1 MMRPAVW
8 VCHFAAPLP
17 PNSHTL
23 LLMMRRAL
31 AVQTC
36 LAIVLAF
43 LFAPFQH
50 AHPAGSDHRDA
61 RLVHA
66 HFYHFH
72 FVSPQS
78 PQPDGT
84 RIDADDDDHAR
95 ALPLDTFKLRHT
107 STPALSL
114 PSRSLLVA
122 ASPERAFGLVEIVE
136 ERGHGPPGRD
146 ASAPRAPP
154 V

>member
-1 MMRPAVW
+1 MTRRAVW
-8 VCHFAAPLP
+8 LCRFGTPLP
-17 PNSHTL
+17 PDSCTL

-43 LFAPFQH
+43 LLAPFQH
-50 AHPAGSDHRDA
+50 VHPTGSDHRDA
-61 RLVHA
+61 GLVHA

-72 FVSPQS
+72 FVSPGP

-84 RIDADDDDHAR
+84 RLKADDDGHAR
-95 ALPLDTFKLRHT
+95 ALPVDTFKLRHT

-114 PSRSLLVA
+114 PSRSLQFA
-122 ASPERAFGLVEIVE
+122 APRKRTFGRVEIIE

-146 ASAPRAPP
+146 ASTPRAPP